1 MTWIQHNKPIVI
13 TVIIGLLLIFGALCF
28 ALFATVNKPA
38 PIITETSVATLTE
51 EQYVDKYNQWNI
63 QGYAIMNTIVA
74 ILNGSNVSKEQ
85 AANIGAQLSFLKA
98 DVDNTIPPPK
108 YVEVHAHYQQAI
120 QDIYDATL
128 ALGHSKTKEATA
140 KFSHASAELDVV
152 KAMMQSM

>member
-1 MTWIQHNKPIVI
+1 MTWIKQNKTIVI
-13 TVIIGLLLIFGALCF
+13 AVFIGILFMLCSLCF
-28 ALFATVNKPA
+28 ALSATVNKPA
-38 PIITETSVATLTE
+38 PIITETSVAITE
-51 EQYVDKYNQWNI
+51 EQYIDKYNQWNK
-63 QGYAIMNTIVA
+63 QGYDIMSVIVD
-74 ILNGSNVSKEQ
+74 ILQGKHVSKEL
-85 AANIGAQLSFLKA
+85 AADTGAKLSILKA
-98 DVDNTIPPPK
+98 DVDTTIPPPK